1 MKLKKFLITTLIIF
15 LIAFGLYRFFRI
27 DHDEMTLSAIS
38 LNWSLP
44 LPKSAKVV
52 DHESDTGFTGDGVK
66 YTVLKFKREE
76 AEVSIFGRRSRN
88 PIPSEDKIMANDIY
102 KRFFKKNFSFDDK
115 LYVGTLSKD
124 DGYDLM
130 IIFYD
135 PAEDNYI
142 IFEYFL

>member
-1 MKLKKFLITTLIIF
+1 MKLKKFLIISLIIF
-15 LIAFGLYRFFRI
+15 LILFGLYRFFRI

-44 LPKSAKVV
+44 LPKSAMVV
-52 DHESDTGFTGDGVK
+52 AHESNTGFTGDGVK

-76 AEVSIFGRRSRN
+76 AEVSIFGRRSKN

-102 KRFFKKNFSFDDK
+102 KRFFKKNFPFDDMA
-115 LYVGTLSKD
+115 YVGTLSKD
-124 DGYDLM
+124 EYDLM